1 MVKCEVFKNYTM
13 SQAVDF
19 KKIFNSLPGVYL
31 VLLPDSPNF
40 TIAELNESRLKVT
53 LGNRESIGK
62 PLFDVYTDNPENPF
76 ANGVANLR
84 SSLDT
89 VLATK
94 QLHQMD
100 VQRYDILNP
109 ETNLFE
115 IKYWK
120 PMNVPVLDEEKNIRY
135 IIHIVEDTTASIL
148 QQQQQEASEEK
159 YRQLFDNSPAVLIIW
174 TLDDLRIR
182 EVNQAAIDLYKYSA
196 REFKSLT
203 VLDIRPIEEHENFFN
218 QAIYLK
224 KNVRGDSNSV
234 WTQQNKNGDVIYL
247 NVSFHKIC
255 YDGKEAILSM
265 GTNVTDKL
273 ILEKKLEQ
281 ERQRRQKQITEAVLI
296 AQENERVELGR
307 ELHDNINQILI
318 TTRFYLEL
326 ALTKPAKDTELLN
339 LSNDHIGKAI
349 KELRRISRN
358 LMPPTLGDIT
368 LKQSL
373 EDLLQNFSSLE
384 GINFR
389 YEVTLNEEKFVPDS
403 LKLTI
408 FRILQ
413 EQLTNILKH
422 AKATHVDIEIYEDNY
437 NLFLNISDN
446 GIGFDTNKST
456 AGLGLKN
463 ISSRASLL
471 EGHADIIS
479 TPGKGTR
486 LSIVFPLT

>member
-1 MVKCEVFKNYTM
+1 M
-13 SQAVDF
+13 SKAVDYHQ
-19 KKIFNSLPGVYL
+19 IFNSLPGVYL
-31 VLLPDSPNF
+31 VLLPDSPKF

-53 LGNRESIGK
+53 LGNRASIGK

-84 SSLDT
+84 SSLET
-89 VLATK
+89 VLSTK
-94 QLHQMD
+94 KIHRMD

-109 ETNLFE
+109 STNRFE

-120 PMNVPVLDEEKNIRY
+120 PMNVPVFDEEKNITY
-135 IIHIVEDTTASIL
+135 ILHIVEDTTASIL
-148 QQQQQEASEEK
+148 QQQQQKTSEEK

-174 TLDDLRIR
+174 TLDNLRIR
-182 EVNQAAIDLYKYSA
+182 EVNQAAINLYKYSA
-196 REFKSLT
+196 TEFKSLT
-203 VLDIRPIEEHENFFN
+203 VLDILPIEEHENFFS

-224 KNVRGDSNSV
+224 KNERGGSSSV
-234 WTQQNKNGDVIYL
+234 WTQQNKNGEIIYL
-247 NVSFHKIC
+247 NVSFHKIS

-273 ILEKKLEQ
+273 VLEKKLEQ
-281 ERQRRQKQITEAVLI
+281 ERQKKQKQITEAVLI

-318 TTRFYLEL
+318 TTRLYLDL
-326 ALTKPAKDTELLN
+326 ALSKPAKDEELLI
-339 LSNDHIGKAI
+339 LSNDHIGRAI
-349 KELRRISRN
+349 KELRRLSRN
-358 LMPPTLGDIT
+358 LMPPSLGDIT

-373 EDLLQNFSSLE
+373 EDLLLNFNSLE
-384 GINFR
+384 GINFN
-389 YEVTLNEEKFVPDS
+389 YEVILNEEKFVPDS

-413 EQLTNILKH
+413 EQLANILKH
-422 AKATHVDIEIYEDNY
+422 AIATHVDIEIYEEDHK
-437 NLFLNISDN
+437 LFLNISDN

-456 AGLGLKN
+456 TGLGLKN